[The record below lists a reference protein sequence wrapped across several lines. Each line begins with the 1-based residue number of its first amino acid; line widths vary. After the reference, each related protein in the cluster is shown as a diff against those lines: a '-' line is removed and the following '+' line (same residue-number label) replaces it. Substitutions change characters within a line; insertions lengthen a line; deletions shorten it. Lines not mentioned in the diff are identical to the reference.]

1 MCPRKR
7 KISELQNK
15 SEINYDSAEIL
26 HNRGNYPSVAH
37 CAYYSCYQLL
47 RHIWY
52 NSLNKTESDLNVII
66 QNSKSRRALQ
76 KGTHDILINEIEKYI
91 KIKNPSDFR
100 VVNTNIGQLKKLR
113 HSADYSDDAFL
124 YNDSLKA
131 IELSG
136 KIRPV
141 LKKY

>member
-1 MCPRKR
+1 M
-7 KISELQNK
+7 SELQNK

>member
-1 MCPRKR
+1 M
-7 KISELQNK
+7 SELQNK

-26 HNRGNYPSVAH
+26 HQKGNYPSVAH

-52 NSLNKTESDLNVII
+52 NTLNKTESDLKVII
-66 QNSKSRRALQ
+66 QNSQSIRASQ

-91 KIKNPSDFR
+91 KLNNPSDFR
-100 VVNTNIGQLKKLR
+100 VINANIGQLKKLR
-113 HSADYSDDAFL
+113 HSADYSDSSFL

-136 KIRPV
+136 NIRPV

>member
-7 KISELQNK
+7 KMSELQNK